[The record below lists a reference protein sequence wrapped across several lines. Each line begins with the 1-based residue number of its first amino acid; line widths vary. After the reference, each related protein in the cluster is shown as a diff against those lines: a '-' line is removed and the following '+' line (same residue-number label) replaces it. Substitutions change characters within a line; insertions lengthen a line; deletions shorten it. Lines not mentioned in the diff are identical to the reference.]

1 MCAIVQ
7 TLVNL
12 ESETPGTLTI
22 RARDTNGKGS
32 AVIGLLIQ
40 KREAPIATI
49 NMIPR
54 KPGKFYSYF
63 FKNICAS
70 GEQI

>member
-54 KPGKFYSYF
+54 KPGKFIPIF
-63 FKNICAS
+63 Q
-70 GEQI
+70 EHLRVR